1 MEAIEGI
8 KIIQVEGLGN
18 NGHGGSSEGGGNGN
32 LADNV
37 VNSAL
42 RYRAQAPLVDSLLKD
57 IGLEGGDIN
66 GIAKALGAG
75 EPAGGPGKPAPQA
88 KAKA

>member
-18 NGHGGSSEGGGNGN
+18 NGHGTSSDGNGGGN

-66 GIAKALGAG
+66 GLAKALGAG
-75 EPAGGPGKPAPQA
+75 DSAGGPDKAVP
-88 KAKA
+88 KAKAQA